1 VDHFHGARLNDD
13 VPSER
18 VRPGPP
24 VAPTRGLEA
33 AVGLTVGSAA
43 GRDADPALGR
53 QAGIVT
59 AASAAVSGHGETP
72 GAQASLPG
80 VLADVPV
87 AVLVIDQQA
96 NCVVYANTAAVQ
108 LAGNVGLP
116 VDVDTWG
123 ASAGLTDLSGE
134 PLART
139 SGPLSTVAQGRPV
152 TGEAVRLAPATSTE
166 PGRADAADAMSDQL
180 LWVTG
185 FPLSQAGSRQ
195 QLSLVVFLQV
205 DPPEEIDD
213 PDAYLQALRERAVIA
228 TDITFTITDPR
239 QPDNPL
245 IWVNPSFTR
254 VTGYQPDEV
263 IGRNCRF
270 LQGPASDAGAVAEIR
285 YGLEARRT
293 VTTTLLNYRKDGT
306 AFWNQLSVSPVFDG
320 AGELVSFVGVQI
332 DVTERVRVERE
343 REAAFAAEQS
353 ARQEAELARSLAEQ
367 ARADAEHAQAEA
379 ERAQG
384 RLALMAEAT
393 STLIATLDM
402 GELLDRLSRL
412 CVPLLA
418 DWVYLTLLDEYGGV
432 RDAVAR
438 HRDGREADLQE
449 FTALH
454 VMHLPDASPSRRSM
468 TTLRHVL
475 LPELT
480 PEILAEAITSPG
492 AREAFHRLGGSSV
505 VTVPMLARRRMLG
518 AIALVRTSPDRPF
531 TRDEVELIEDLAG
544 RAALAM
550 DNVRLYQR
558 EHSVADTLQ
567 RSLLPVL
574 PEVPGIES
582 AAHYVSASS
591 AADVGG
597 DFYDL
602 LQLPDGSIGIVVGD
616 VVGHDVAAAA
626 AMGHLRGL
634 LRACIW
640 DAEDADPGRVLTRV
654 DRLVQGLQVASLAT
668 MVYARAL
675 RPAAP
680 GEPWQVHVAN
690 AGHPPMLLRSPNG
703 SVRVLDGITGMLVGV
718 DAATQRGTVVV
729 DVPPGSTLVAY
740 TDGLIER
747 PGRDMDQGVA
757 ELCLRL
763 TAAPVGAGPR
773 ELCDAAVSGALDHR
787 DDVALIAVRFG

>member
-1 VDHFHGARLNDD
+1 VDAVLKRFRGTRLDD
-13 VPSER
+13 SVPFEPD
-18 VRPGPP
+18 RPGSLP
-24 VAPTRGLEA
+24 AP
-33 AVGLTVGSAA
+33 
-43 GRDADPALGR
+43 DPALGQ
-53 QAGIVT
+53 QAGLVT
-59 AASAAVSGHGETP
+59 AASAAVSRSGGGA

-87 AVLVIDQQA
+87 AVLVIDQKA
-96 NCVVYANTAAVQ
+96 SSVVYANTAAVE
-108 LAGNVGLP
+108 LAGNVRLP
-116 VDVDTWG
+116 LDVDTWG

-134 PLART
+134 PLAT
-139 SGPLSTVAQGRPV
+139 SRGPLSTVAQGRPV
-152 TGEAVRLAPATSTE
+152 TGEAVRLSPGTSTE
-166 PGRADAADAMSDQL
+166 PGRADAADESADQL

-185 FPLSQAGSRQ
+185 FPLSQAGSDQ
-195 QLSLVVFLQV
+195 QLSLVVFLHL

-239 QPDNPL
+239 RPDNPL
-245 IWVNPSFTR
+245 VWVNPSFTR
-254 VTGYQPDEV
+254 VTGYEAEEV
-263 IGRNCRF
+263 IGLNCRL
-270 LQGPASDAGAVAEIR
+270 LQGPATDRAAVAEIR
-285 YGLEARRT
+285 TALEARRT

-320 AGELVSFVGVQI
+320 DGELVSFVGVQT
-332 DVTERVRVERE
+332 DVTERVRVEGE

-353 ARQEAELARSLAEQ
+353 ARQEAELARSVAEQ
-367 ARADAEHAQAEA
+367 ARTDAEHAQAEA
-379 ERAQG
+379 ERAQE

-402 GELLDRLSRL
+402 TELLERLAGM

-418 DWVYLTLLDEYGGV
+418 DWVYVTLLDESGGIQ
-432 RDAVAR
+432 DAVAL
-438 HRDGREADLQE
+438 HRDGRESDLRE

-454 VMHLPDASPSRRSM
+454 VMHLPAASPSRRSM
-468 TTLRHVL
+468 STSRSVL
-475 LPELT
+475 LTEVT
-480 PEILAEAITSPG
+480 PEVLAEAITSPA
-492 AREAFHRLGGSSV
+492 AREAFSRLGGSSV
-505 VTVPMLARRRMLG
+505 LTVPMVARRRTLG
-518 AIALVRTSPDRPF
+518 AIALVRASADRSF
-531 TRDEVELIEDLAG
+531 TRDDVELVEDLAG

-602 LQLPDGSIGIVVGD
+602 LDLPDGSVGIVVGD

-626 AMGHLRGL
+626 AMGHLRGV

-640 DAEDADPGRVLTRV
+640 DAQDADPGEVLARV

-668 MVYARAL
+668 VVYARAL
-675 RPAAP
+675 RPEAP
-680 GEPWQVHVAN
+680 GRPWRLHVAN
-690 AGHPPMLLRSPNG
+690 AGHPPMLLRSPDG
-703 SVRVLDGITGMLVGV
+703 AVRVLDGITGLLVGV
-718 DAATQRGTVVV
+718 DTGSRRDTVVLE
-729 DVPPGSTLVAY
+729 VPAGSTLIAY
-740 TDGLIER
+740 TDGLVER
-747 PGRDMDQGVA
+747 PSADLDEGIA
-757 ELCLRL
+757 ELSERL
-763 TAAPVGAGPR
+763 SAAPATAGPR